1 MVRGR
6 VTEKVCVVH
15 ELCVVI
21 SGQEPGGGERCERSI
36 GDGTTDGHEALMQQ
50 DEPVMNDELVAQ
62 VDSASLDDG
71 FVLEATEDQE
81 TQGKSDL
88 SRLSLALPR

>member
-1 MVRGR
+1 M
-6 VTEKVCVVH
+6 CIAH

-21 SGQEPGGGERCERSI
+21 SGQEPGEGERRERSI

-50 DEPVMNDELVAQ
+50 HELVLNDELVVQ
-62 VDSASLDDG
+62 VEAASLDG
-71 FVLEATEDQE
+71 SFVLEATDDQE
-81 TQGKSDL
+81 TQGKHDL